1 MAHRSKGNEG
11 VTMDEYDDDRFYEP
25 CLDYQD
31 DLDAGYDAFEDYLNA
46 FGCTSRGRQ
55 CLEDDD

>member
-1 MAHRSKGNEG
+1 
-11 VTMDEYDDDRFYEP
+11 MDEYDDDRFYEP